1 MNFVEIAQGSYR
13 NQEINGVFP
22 VVNPP
27 KYGKSGHFITIDA
40 SAVFGDK
47 GASIRVKVDP
57 ANITLLNSP
66 SDAGLV
72 DVVKSE
78 PRPEQTDAERIAE
91 IEERFSIL
99 EEMTHNTAQGNV
111 RAMIV
116 AGPPGVG
123 KSFGVE
129 AVLESYETANII
141 MGGPL
146 AGNAIKYDIVKGAMT
161 PIGLYKKLYE
171 FSDPGSVIVFDDA
184 DSVLFDE
191 LSLNLL
197 KAAMD
202 SGPKRRINWN
212 AESRVLANED
222 IPNKFEFKGSIIF
235 ITNIKFSHVRSKKL
249 QDHLAAIVSRSHYLD
264 LTIDTVRDKLLRIE
278 HIAKNGLFDN
288 HKFVNGEEQEVL
300 QFMRDNID
308 RLQELSLRMA
318 IKIADLRSSS
328 QRWEA
333 VARMTC
339 FKTNYGL

>member
-1 MNFVEIAQGSYR
+1 MHFAEIEKGSYR

-27 KYGKSGHFITIDA
+27 KYGKSGHFVTVDA

-57 ANITLLNSP
+57 ANLKMLNSP
-66 SDAGLV
+66 ADAGLV
-72 DVVKSE
+72 DVVQE
-78 PRPEQTDAERIAE
+78 IRPEQTDAERLAE
-91 IEERFSIL
+91 ISERFSIL
-99 EEMTHNTAQGNV
+99 DEMTHNTAQGNV

-129 AVLESYETANII
+129 AVLESYETASVI
-141 MGGPL
+141 MTGSK
-146 AGNAIKYDIVKGAMT
+146 AGNTIKYDVVKGAMT

-212 AESRVLANED
+212 AESRVLENED

-249 QDHLAAIVSRSHYLD
+249 QDHLAAIISRSHYLD
-264 LTIDTVRDKLLRIE
+264 LTIDTARDKLLRIE
-278 HIAKNGLFDN
+278 HIATQGLFDN
-288 HKFVNGEEQEVL
+288 HKFKNGEEQEVL
-300 QFMRDNID
+300 QFMRDNVE
-308 RLQELSLRMA
+308 RLHELSLRMA
-318 IKIADLRSSS
+318 IKIADLRVSST
-328 QRWEA
+328 RWEA

-339 FKTNYGL
+339 FRTNYGL